1 MDIVDLDG
9 VQMLWI
15 LRRMR
20 DEAKYLDG
28 REIKNPPSYFIGAAA
43 SPFASEPKFMALRDE
58 KKVNAGAQFF
68 QTNLVFN
75 IEKLEE
81 WLNEIAKRNILDK
94 VYILA
99 GISPLRNLKMAHF
112 LHNDVPGVFI
122 PKDVMK
128 RMETAEEKG
137 NEEEEGIQIALELI
151 DKIKGKQGIN
161 GFHIMTMR
169 WEEIIPRIMTEAGLL
184 PKNMQK
190 KTTLAPEMV
199 N

>member
-1 MDIVDLDG
+1 
-9 VQMLWI
+9 
-15 LRRMR
+15 MR

-28 REIKNPPSYFIGAAA
+28 REIKNPPSFFIGAAA

-75 IEKLEE
+75 TDKLEE
-81 WLNEIAKRNILDK
+81 WLNEIAKRNILNK

-99 GISPLRNLKMAHF
+99 GISPLKSLKMAHF
-112 LHNDVPGVFI
+112 LNNSVPGVFI
-122 PKDVMK
+122 PEGIMK
-128 RMETAEEKG
+128 RMEFAKEKG
-137 NEEEEGIQIALELI
+137 NEAEEGIQIALELI

-161 GFHIMTMR
+161 GFHIMTLR
-169 WEEIIPRIMTEAGLL
+169 WEEIIPRLITEAGLL
-184 PKNMQK
+184 PKSMQTK
-190 KTTLAPEMV
+190 PTAAPELV